1 MLLLGARGRC
11 ATAAVRR
18 RRGGATARRCGGLGS
33 GAAGRRWVAGTLPV
47 PAPPEQC
54 AGLTTTTT
62 TQQQLHAEGQA
73 TMTAHSEGRRRGHRY
88 FTGLA
93 HARRSGPAEGGRQS
107 HHLRVLRRGSSVC
120 ESCWMWGPG
129 WSGARVGRGV
139 GFRCNSHGCSW
150 LLATCVWVFNCWLQF
165 GSWLGRAP
173 RPSGLRHPI
182 ETRAPAY
189 IYKSRYPHIPQQ
201 QKGRQTFSDERAM
214 MRVGQI

>member
-11 ATAAVRR
+11 AAAAVRR

-54 AGLTTTTT
+54 AGLTTTT

-150 LLATCVWVFNCWLQF
+150 LLATCVWCLTVGCNSAA
-165 GSWLGRAP
+165 GSAAP
-173 RPSGLRHPI
+173 RGRPASATRSKRARAHVQIKAATPTHPTTSTTKRGVKLSL
-182 ETRAPAY
+182 TR
-189 IYKSRYPHIPQQ
+189 
-201 QKGRQTFSDERAM
+201 ER
-214 MRVGQI
+214 